1 MKALT
6 IRQPHAWAVARG
18 LKPVEN
24 RPGAFTYRG
33 PVLIHAGLQNAGPYA
48 WNEVEQLSVGLFG
61 IEPPMFGGPNA
72 PTECAYGAVI
82 AVADLV
88 GSHRWDHCPGQPCSE
103 WAHRGSAHNRLANAR
118 VLRVPV
124 PARGN
129 TILWTPSDDL
139 VAEVMGVLD
148 AA

>member
-18 LKPVEN
+18 LKPIEN
-24 RPGAFTYRG
+24 RPGAYSYRG
-33 PVLIHAGLQNAGPYA
+33 PVMIHAGQQNGGPYA
-48 WNEVEQLSVGLFG
+48 WKEVDDLAKVQGFDV
-61 IEPPMFGGPNA
+61 PMFGGPGA

-88 GSHRWDHCPGQPCSE
+88 DSHRWEHCPGGPCSP
-103 WAHRGSAHNRLANAR
+103 WAHRGLAHHRLTNAR
-118 VLRVPV
+118 ILRVSV

-129 TILWTPSDDL
+129 TILWTPDDDL
-139 VAEVMGVLD
+139 VEEVRR

>member
-18 LKPVEN
+18 LKPIEN
-24 RPGAFTYRG
+24 RPGAFSWRG
-33 PVLIHAGLQNAGPYA
+33 PVMIHAGQQNGSPIA
-48 WNEVEQLSVGLFG
+48 WQEVEHLAALEGVTL
-61 IEPPMFGGPNA
+61 PMLGGPGA

-88 GSHRWDHCPGQPCSE
+88 DSHRWDHCPGQPCSP
-103 WAHRGSAHNRLANAR
+103 WAHRGSAHNRLANTR
-118 VLRVPV
+118 ILRRPV

-129 TILWTPSDDL
+129 TILWTPDADL
-139 VAEVMGVLD
+139 VAEVRAVLPT
-148 AA
+148 